1 MARSFGVG
9 GLDPGEILRG
19 AARDSRNWED
29 EPGEFTPPVPAA
41 PVSAADKIREA
52 IVNLARRFDVM
63 DEILRRAL
71 PGKDGP
77 MTRGEYIEL
86 KEAVEKDLFAPKP
99 PPGMVTVEQME
110 AKIQERIGELLEFID
125 SRLPPPAPEATKA
138 EPEVPA
144 TPKKK

>member
-1 MARSFGVG
+1 
-9 GLDPGEILRG
+9 
-19 AARDSRNWED
+19 
-29 EPGEFTPPVPAA
+29 
-41 PVSAADKIREA
+41 
-52 IVNLARRFDVM
+52 
-63 DEILRRAL
+63 
-71 PGKDGP
+71 

-125 SRLPPPAPEATKA
+125 SRLPPPAAKA
-138 EPEVPA
+138 EPEAPA